1 MKKMKRCG
9 CCPKVLSDDSLT
21 CFTGEVVFLVATDIY
36 KDAA

>member
-1 MKKMKRCG
+1 MKKMKCCG
-9 CCPKVLSDDSLT
+9 YCPRVLSDDSLA